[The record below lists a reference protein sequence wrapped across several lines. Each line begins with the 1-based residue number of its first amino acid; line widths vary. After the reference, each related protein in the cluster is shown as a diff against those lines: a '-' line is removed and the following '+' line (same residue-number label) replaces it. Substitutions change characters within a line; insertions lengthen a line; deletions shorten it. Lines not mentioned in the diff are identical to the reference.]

1 MTETILEVTDLSAG
15 YGDHEVLKKIGLLI
29 REHQFI
35 GIIGPN
41 GSGKST
47 LMQVLARSLS
57 PGAGVVLFRGDDLD
71 TLSFRDFGRK
81 VGFVPQE
88 SGIPFAYS
96 VYDIVMMGR
105 NPHIPRF
112 RQPSVQDH
120 EMVSQALVQTG
131 TMDLAER
138 PITSLSGGERQR
150 VLIARVLAQDPELL
164 LLDEPF
170 AHIDLHHQHEL
181 IRLIRDTT
189 KGKKAVI
196 GVFHDIN
203 LAATYCDHLIML
215 HNGVIRA
222 SDTPRKI
229 LQNSLFQ
236 EIFKI
241 STVIGENPVTGT
253 PHLYVTEPIPAKTN
267 EQNIVII
274 SGGGTGALLISQL
287 ATTGYQLS
295 CGVLSENDAD
305 CQTARRYGLNFI
317 HEPPFSKIS
326 LQHEH
331 MLLEQVITADQV
343 IVTAMPVGWGNYP
356 NIRVLEK
363 IPADKIILFLPESHP
378 IIPDF
383 TAGAATNFLSR
394 LLNAG
399 AKRADSIS
407 GICDLLDDGE
417 KSAMSL
423 RLTEDNETTGHMKV
437 T

>member
-1 MTETILEVTDLSAG
+1 MTETILDVRDLTAG
-15 YGDHEVLKKIGLLI
+15 YGDHKVLKQIRFLI
-29 REHQFI
+29 QEQQFI

-57 PGAGVVLFRGDDLD
+57 PGAGEVLFRGDELTD
-71 TLSFRDFGRK
+71 LSFREFGLG

-131 TMDLAER
+131 TTNLAER
-138 PITSLSGGERQR
+138 SITSLSGGERQR

-181 IRLIRDTT
+181 IRLIRDST

-203 LAATYCDHLIML
+203 LAASYCDHLILL
-215 HNGVIRA
+215 HEGVIRV
-222 SDTPRKI
+222 SGTPRDI
-229 LQNSLFQ
+229 FQNPLLQ

-253 PHLYVTEPIPAKTN
+253 PHLYVTEQIPEIKKD
-267 EQNIVII
+267 EKRIILI
-274 SGGGTGALLISQL
+274 SGGGTGAPLISML
-287 ATTGYQLS
+287 ALAGYQLS

-305 CQTARRYGLNFI
+305 CQMARRYGLDFI
-317 HEPPFSKIS
+317 AEPPFSKIS
-326 LQHEH
+326 LEHEH
-331 MLLEQVITADQV
+331 MLLEQVTLADWV
-343 IVTAMPVGWGNYP
+343 VVTAMPIGWGNYP

-363 IPADKIILFLPESHP
+363 IPADKIILLLSMTDP
-378 IIPDF
+378 IVPDF
-383 TAGAATNFLSR
+383 SGGAATKLLNR
-394 LLNAG
+394 LLSTG

-407 GICDLLDDGE
+407 GICDLLEDGK
-417 KSAMSL
+417 KSTMIL
-423 RLTEDNETTGHMKV
+423 RLTEDNEKTV
-437 T
+437 

>member
-1 MTETILEVTDLSAG
+1 MTETILEVCDLDAG
-15 YGDHEVLKKIGLLI
+15 YGDHEVLKKIRFLI
-29 REHQFI
+29 QEHQFI
-35 GIIGPN
+35 GILGPN

-57 PGAGVVLFRGDDLD
+57 PSAGLVLIRGDELD
-71 TLSFRDFGRK
+71 TLSFREFGQG

-131 TMDLAER
+131 TTNLAER
-138 PITSLSGGERQR
+138 SITSLSGGERQR

-181 IRLIRDTT
+181 IRLIRDST

-203 LAATYCDHLIML
+203 LAASYCDHLILL
-215 HNGVIRA
+215 HEGVIRA
-222 SDTPRKI
+222 SGTPRDI
-229 LQNSLFQ
+229 LQNPLLQ

-253 PHLYVTEPIPAKTN
+253 PHLYVTEPIPTNTN

-274 SGGGTGALLISQL
+274 SGGGTGTPLISQL
-287 ATTGYQLS
+287 ASSGYHLS
-295 CGVLSENDAD
+295 CGILSENDAD
-305 CQTARRYGLNFI
+305 CQTARRHGLNFI
-317 HEPPFSKIS
+317 HEPPFSKIILEHES
-326 LQHEH
+326 L
-331 MLLEQVITADQV
+331 LLEQVSEADWV

-356 NIRVLEK
+356 NLRVLEK
-363 IPADKIILFLPESHP
+363 IPADKIILFLPMTDP
-378 IIPDF
+378 IISDF
-383 TAGAATNFLSR
+383 TAGEATN
-394 LLNAG
+394 LLNRLISAG
-399 AKRADSIS
+399 AKKVISIS
-407 GICDLLDDGE
+407 AICEFLEGE
-417 KSAMSL
+417 TKSIMSL
-423 RLTEDNETTGHMKV
+423 RHIEDNETTG
-437 T
+437 